1 MVDPRITR
9 YRDAALA
16 MKQGRF
22 IVDVPVGQED
32 EVGQLGKALG
42 ELGRVLEAQFEQ
54 IQALA
59 RITERVNAGLILDE
73 VLSYVFESFRPLIPY
88 ERIGFSLLE
97 DHGRIV
103 RARWARSDAPEMKI
117 TAGYSQPIAGS
128 SLQQII
134 QTGRPRILND
144 LVAYLQEHPNSEST
158 QLIIEEGMRSS
169 LTCPLIAL
177 GKPVGFMFFSSVQP
191 NTYRNAHVELFLQI
205 AGQLATIVEKSR
217 LYQELVELNQLKD
230 RFLGMAAHD
239 LRNPI
244 TVIKGYLELMLD
256 GDAGRLSEEQQ
267 GLMLR
272 MDAACEGMLGLIND
286 LLDVNAIQSG
296 RLDVKFQ
303 PVDFARFLRECF
315 DGDVMLARSKAIK
328 LTLDLPMRLP
338 AVEMDPRR
346 IIQVVDNLI
355 SNAIK
360 FSHSD
365 TEVTLR
371 AAVTD
376 ADGREDPDGEWVAVA
391 VQDQGQ
397 GIPADELPKMF
408 VEFGKTSVRPT
419 ADEKST
425 GLGLAIIK
433 RILEAH
439 RGRIWVESQVGVGS
453 TFTFTLPL
461 RQA

>member
-230 RFLGMAAHD
+230 R
-239 LRNPI
+239 
-244 TVIKGYLELMLD
+244 
-256 GDAGRLSEEQQ
+256 
-267 GLMLR
+267 
-272 MDAACEGMLGLIND
+272 
-286 LLDVNAIQSG
+286 
-296 RLDVKFQ
+296 
-303 PVDFARFLRECF
+303 
-315 DGDVMLARSKAIK
+315 
-328 LTLDLPMRLP
+328 
-338 AVEMDPRR
+338 
-346 IIQVVDNLI
+346 
-355 SNAIK
+355 
-360 FSHSD
+360 
-365 TEVTLR
+365 
-371 AAVTD
+371 
-376 ADGREDPDGEWVAVA
+376 
-391 VQDQGQ
+391 
-397 GIPADELPKMF
+397 
-408 VEFGKTSVRPT
+408 
-419 ADEKST
+419 
-425 GLGLAIIK
+425 
-433 RILEAH
+433 
-439 RGRIWVESQVGVGS
+439 
-453 TFTFTLPL
+453 
-461 RQA
+461 